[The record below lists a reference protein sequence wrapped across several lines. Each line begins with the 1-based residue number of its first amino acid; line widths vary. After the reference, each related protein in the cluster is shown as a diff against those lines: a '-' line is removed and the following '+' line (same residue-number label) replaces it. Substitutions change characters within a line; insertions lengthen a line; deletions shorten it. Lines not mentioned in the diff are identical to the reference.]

1 MNRLIAILGWF
12 AAPTLLVMVL
22 VVGVFIASPT
32 TFVLKMEDVAV
43 PDRNRLAPLPTA
55 TLTTSR
61 RRAFLIEYDQRPL
74 FSQNRKPPLVVED
87 GAVLIPLTF
96 DVVGITVSASDAVAV
111 LRRRNNK
118 QLRVG
123 AGDEVDGW
131 RVSSIH
137 SKGVIFERAGEVR
150 DISLVRLGE

>member
-1 MNRLIAILGWF
+1 MSKIVAILSWF

-22 VVGVFIASPT
+22 VIGLFIASPT
-32 TFVLKMEDVAV
+32 TFVLKLDDVVV
-43 PDRNRLAPLPTA
+43 PDRERLAPLPTS
-55 TLTTSR
+55 TLTTGR
-61 RRAFLIEYDQRPL
+61 PRALLIEYDQRPL
-74 FSQNRKPPLVVED
+74 FSQNRMPPLIAED

-96 DVVGITVSASDAVAV
+96 EVVGITVSARDAVAV
-111 LRRRNNK
+111 LRRRNNE

-131 RVSSIH
+131 SVSSIH

-150 DISLVRLGE
+150 DIPLVRLGE